1 MANREVIADL
11 VAQVSMDGTKFTTGM
26 GKVSRQLRTVQE
38 ELKTARSR
46 FKQTG
51 DSTDFLGNKS
61 ETLGNKLLLQ
71 KSKLDLLNKSYQESK
86 EKTGEF
92 SKNTQNLATRLERA
106 NREFAE
112 TEAEL
117 KDVNAQ
123 LKTKNWDDVAK
134 SAQNAGD
141 KMQNAGRKVSSFG
154 KSYTMGV
161 TAPLVAGSVAVFK
174 ASSDFESAF
183 AGVEKTVEGTEGQ
196 MKTLR
201 GEIRNMA
208 KDIPAT
214 TTEIA
219 AVAEAAGQLGIQTE
233 KVEKFTKTMVDLG
246 ESTNLSSDQAATTF
260 ARFANIVGMSQDD
273 FDRLGSTVVNL
284 GNNLA
289 TTESEITEMA
299 LRLAAAGKQVGLT
312 EAEILGF
319 SGALSSVGI
328 EAEAGGT
335 AFSKVMIDMSLA
347 AEKGGDELD
356 NFAKVAGVSASDFKK
371 AYQEDAAGAITMFI
385 EGLTTAEERGL
396 SAIGILDEMGITEVR
411 LRDTLL
417 RAAGASD
424 VFSGALEMGSKAWE
438 ENTALTEEASKRYAT
453 TESQLKIL
461 WNRVKDVAI
470 TLGDALVPAVMD
482 AIDAAE
488 PLIQKIEDGAQA
500 FADMDEEQQQTI
512 LKFIA
517 IAAAIGPASIAI
529 GGMTTAAGGLMKMF
543 GNVSSLLGKVGGVG
557 LLARIGGLGIAG
569 PVGLA
574 IAGVGGL
581 ALGVYALSQ
590 NTRDYQEENLKK
602 IETMQSDIEKTDE
615 LIKSFDDLKDKNELS
630 TSQMLRYMDILALL
644 EQTTAPDRI
653 KELSDEQATLLGK
666 STLTNE
672 EMEVFLG
679 LNDTIIEKSP
689 ATKKSISSQGDAY
702 AENTIA
708 LKEYNEEQRKILEAD
723 TRQALLDSVNEQ
735 KIVQEKLNELIKD
748 AEEID
753 KERLAN
759 DEIRKQNLQNQ
770 IDQGIVISGLESE
783 IATAEEDN
791 DLMKAER
798 LKNQLGLEKDNL
810 QELIEQEDA
819 IGRQGK
825 GLTDKYTTNQEN
837 LDISQKELAE
847 LENIRYKFE
856 EIILAQSG
864 INYEKGK
871 GLDAVQK
878 EISKLEEQK
887 KKLDDLHRKGELNT
901 QEYEDQSSKID
912 TQIGKLRDAE
922 GELVDINAL
931 AGKTIYKNLYIRNQ
945 SEKYW
950 NDLNA
955 QLKAPISKPIQLK
968 YQNIYSGIHKDIP
981 QYASGTRSH
990 SGGLAIAGEAGWEL
1004 ARFPNGKMTP
1014 VNEGVYNFPTGT
1026 QIFPHEKSKEMV
1038 TEFREIP
1045 QMAVGGTITS
1055 NGPQLGQYD
1064 QLGGNQSTSLTGQA
1078 VIYTTVINQVNGR
1091 EVSREIYK
1099 DITELQERD
1108 KRVRESFA
1116 T

>member
-51 DSTDFLGNKS
+51 DSTDFLGSKS
-61 ETLGNKLLLQ
+61 QTLGSKLLLQ

-86 EKTGEF
+86 DKTGEF

-134 SAQNAGD
+134 SAQNTGD
-141 KMQNAGRKVSSFG
+141 KMQNAGRKMTSFG

-161 TAPLVAGSVAVFK
+161 TAPIVASSVAVFK

-208 KDIPAT
+208 KEIPAT

-233 KVEKFTKTMVDLG
+233 NVEKFTRTMVDLG

-273 FDRLGSTVVNL
+273 FDKLGSTVVAL

-289 TTESEITEMA
+289 TTESEITDMA

-328 EAEAGGT
+328 EAEAGGS
-335 AFSKVMIDMSLA
+335 AFSKVMINMSLA
-347 AEKGGDELD
+347 AEQGGDDLD
-356 NFAKVAGVSASDFKK
+356 NFARVAGLSANDFKK
-371 AYQEDAAGAITMFI
+371 SYEQDAAGAITTFI
-385 EGLTTAEERGL
+385 EGLATAEERGL

-438 ENTALTEEASKRYAT
+438 ENTALTDEASKRYAT

-470 TLGDALVPAVMD
+470 TLGDSLVPAVMD

-500 FADMDEEQQQTI
+500 FSDMDEEQQQTI

-529 GGMTTAAGGLMKMF
+529 GGMTTTAGGLLKMF
-543 GNVSSLLGKVGGVG
+543 GNITGALGKVGGVG
-557 LLARIGGLGIAG
+557 LLARIGGLGVAG

-581 ALGVYALSQ
+581 ALAMYNANEKVKESTEIDIQ
-590 NTRDYQEENLKK
+590 K
-602 IETMQSDIEKTDE
+602 IEAMEKEIIATDE
-615 LIKSFDDLKDKNELS
+615 LITKFNDLKDKNELNNE
-630 TSQMLRYMDILALL
+630 QMVRYLDVLSLL
-644 EQTTAPDRI
+644 EETTAPDRV
-653 KELSDEQATLLGK
+653 KQLSDEQATLLEK
-666 STLTNE
+666 SGLTND
-672 EMEVFLG
+672 EMEEFLG
-679 LNDTIIEKSP
+679 LNDDVIAQAPGTAK
-689 ATKKSISSQGDAY
+689 AISTEGEAY
-702 AENTIA
+702 AENT
-708 LKEYNEEQRKILEAD
+708 LKLEELNEEKRKEMATETRDQLLQSLENEKTLIQDKRDLQSEILELAKTEQEQLPIIKDTRTAIKEQEEKILEIKGLMEEATGKELAD
-723 TRQALLDSVNEQ
+723 LDLKLRKEQ
-735 KIVQEKLNELIKD
+735 LQLDVEEGRLSN
-748 AEEID
+748 AEEI
-753 KERLAN
+753 
-759 DEIRKQNLQNQ
+759 
-770 IDQGIVISGLESE
+770 
-783 IATAEEDN
+783 
-791 DLMKAER
+791 
-798 LKNQLGLEKDNL
+798 LKNSGKQIKEKQD
-810 QELIEQEDA
+810 I
-819 IGRQGK
+819 
-825 GLTDKYTTNQEN
+825 
-837 LDISQKELAE
+837 LDSTKKELRENE
-847 LENIRYKFE
+847 LLRFKYE
-856 EIILAQSG
+856 ELILAQAD
-864 INYEKGK
+864 ITAEKGAGITK
-871 GLDAVQK
+871 VK
-878 EISKLEEQK
+878 EEIVKLKDEK
-887 KKLDDLHRKGELNT
+887 NLLDDLLGKKKIGTLEYSEQNNRIDDQLSKLKTTQSEL
-901 QEYEDQSSKID
+901 E
-912 TQIGKLRDAE
+912 
-922 GELVDINAL
+922 VINDL
-931 AGKTIYKNLYIRNQ
+931 AGETVYKEVSINESPRNFWNTLDSNL
-945 SEKYW
+945 SKPVTKMVTFKP
-950 NDLNA
+950 NDLLYNYSNLPRNA
-955 QLKAPISKPIQLK
+955 K
-968 YQNIYSGIHKDIP
+968 
-981 QYASGTRSH
+981 GTNNWR
-990 SGGLAIAGEAGWEL
+990 GGLTIAGEEGWEL
-1004 ARFPNGKMTP
+1004 ARFPNGKMSAL
-1014 VNEGVYNFPTGT
+1014 NEGVYNFPSGT

-1045 QMAVGGTITS
+1045 QMAVGGTITN

-1064 QLGGNQSTSLTGQA
+1064 QSQVSDVGSKGST
-1078 VIYTTVINQVNGR
+1078 INQYITINSPSPTSPSENAR
-1091 EVSREIYK
+1091 LQKQASRQLAMEA
-1099 DITELQERD
+1099 RW
-1108 KRVRESFA
+1108 
-1116 T
+1116 

>member
-46 FKQTG
+46 FNQTG
-51 DSTDFLGNKS
+51 DSADFLGSKS
-61 ETLGNKLLLQ
+61 QTLASKLLLQ

-86 EKTGEF
+86 DKTGDF
-92 SKNTQNLATRLERA
+92 SKNTQNLATSLERA

-134 SAQNAGD
+134 SAQTAGD

-154 KSYTMGV
+154 KAYTMGV
-161 TAPLVAGSVAVFK
+161 TAPIVAGSVAVFK

-208 KDIPAT
+208 KEIPAT

-233 KVEKFTKTMVDLG
+233 NVEKFTRTMVDLG

-273 FDRLGSTVVNL
+273 FDKLGSTVVAL

-289 TTESEITEMA
+289 TTESEITDMA

-347 AEKGGDELD
+347 AEKGGDKLD

-385 EGLTTAEERGL
+385 EGLATAEERGL

-438 ENTALTEEASKRYAT
+438 ENTALTDEASKRYAT

-500 FADMDEEQQQTI
+500 FSDMDEEQQQTI

-517 IAAAIGPASIAI
+517 IAAAIGPASIAL
-529 GGMTTAAGGLMKMF
+529 GGMTTAAGGLLKMF
-543 GNVSSLLGKVGGVG
+543 GSVTSLLGKVGGAG
-557 LLARIGGLGIAG
+557 LLARIGGLGVAG

-574 IAGVGGL
+574 IAGLGGL
-581 ALGVYALSQ
+581 AVVMHNANEKVKESTEIDL
-590 NTRDYQEENLKK
+590 DK
-602 IETMQSDIEKTDE
+602 IEAMEKEIIATDE
-615 LIKSFDDLKDKNELS
+615 LITKFNELKDKNELS
-630 TSQMLRYMDILALL
+630 NEQMLRYLDVLSLL
-644 EQTTAPDRI
+644 EETTAPDRV
-653 KELSDEQATLLGK
+653 KQLSDEQATLLEK
-666 STLTNE
+666 SGLTNE
-672 EMEVFLG
+672 EMEIFLG
-679 LNDTIIEKSP
+679 LNEDVIEQAPGTAK
-689 ATKKSISSQGDAY
+689 AISSEGEAY
-702 AENTIA
+702 AENTLRIQE
-708 LKEYNEEQRKILEAD
+708 LNEEKRKEMANETRDQLLQSLENEKALIQKKKDLISEIIELGETEIEQLPIIRDTRTEIKDQEEKILEIKGLMEEASGKELSD
-723 TRQALLDSVNEQ
+723 LELKLKQEELQLSVE
-735 KIVQEKLNELIKD
+735 EGRLIN
-748 AEEID
+748 AEEI
-753 KERLAN
+753 
-759 DEIRKQNLQNQ
+759 
-770 IDQGIVISGLESE
+770 
-783 IATAEEDN
+783 
-791 DLMKAER
+791 
-798 LKNQLGLEKDNL
+798 LKNSGEQIKAK
-810 QELIEQEDA
+810 QETLDSTKED
-819 IGRQGK
+819 
-825 GLTDKYTTNQEN
+825 
-837 LDISQKELAE
+837 LAE
-847 LENIRYKFE
+847 NEALRYKYE
-856 EIILAQSG
+856 ELILAQVG
-864 INYEKGK
+864 ITAEKGK
-871 GLDAVQK
+871 GLTKTQE
-878 EISKLEEQK
+878 EIGKLEKQK
-887 KKLDDLHRKGELNT
+887 DKLDDLLAKGKINT
-901 QEYEDQSSKID
+901 FEYEEQNGKID
-912 TQIGKLRDAE
+912 KQIGKLETTQD
-922 GELVDINAL
+922 ELRVINDL
-931 AGKTIYKNLYIRNQ
+931 AGKTIYKDLYIRNQ

-950 NDLNA
+950 NNLNA

-990 SGGLAIAGEAGWEL
+990 PGGLAVAGEAGWEL
-1004 ARFPNGKMTP
+1004 ARFPNGKMTAL
-1014 VNEGVYNFPTGT
+1014 NEGMYNFPTGT
-1026 QIFPHEKSKEMV
+1026 QVFPHAKSKEMV
-1038 TEFREIP
+1038 TDFREIP
-1045 QMAVGGTITS
+1045 QMAVGGTITN

-1064 QLGGNQSTSLTGQA
+1064 QSVMGSQQNADSEQVMIQINLTNTMDGRVVGQVVEQHVTKIQNRKGGR
-1078 VIYTTVINQVNGR
+1078 V
-1091 EVSREIYK
+1091 
-1099 DITELQERD
+1099 
-1108 KRVRESFA
+1108 KRNARG
-1116 T
+1116 